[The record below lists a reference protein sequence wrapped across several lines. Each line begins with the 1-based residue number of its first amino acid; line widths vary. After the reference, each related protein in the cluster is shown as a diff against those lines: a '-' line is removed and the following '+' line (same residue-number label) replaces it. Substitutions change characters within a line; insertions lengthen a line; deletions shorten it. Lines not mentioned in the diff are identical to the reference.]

1 MGNKVKNPRLKAL
14 EELREHSKSTI
25 AFRLGIMDNAIE
37 LPPAGAST
45 AFSDSLSPDG
55 WVNAADTWTSK
66 LADSQNDAVKE
77 VMRGVETA
85 CTSLLSA
92 IDSEI
97 SSIHASG
104 LDMVDEDS
112 DEAKWPN

>member
-1 MGNKVKNPRLKAL
+1 MGKQVENPRLRAL
-14 EELREHSKSTI
+14 EELRQLSKSAI
-25 AFRLGIMDNAIE
+25 VSLLGIMDNAVQL
-37 LPPAGAST
+37 LPTGAGT
-45 AFSDSLSPDG
+45 AFSDSLSPNG
-55 WVNAADTWTSK
+55 WVNAQDTWTSK
-66 LADSQNDAVKE
+66 LADLQDEAVKKA
-77 VMRGVETA
+77 MRDVQAA
-85 CTSLLSA
+85 CDGLISA